1 MRFSSDISAAPRNVA
16 LLLDHSEYGVGIGV
30 IQRHEY
36 DGRPPYDSVQF
47 GHVSDRGF
55 GTVPPGVSMPSPV
68 KLEELSGWCAL
79 DSITSEVAWVTE
91 ADKRV
96 LKLEKAMMEAR
107 DTLAVLGIYADS
119 ETIIDAAVTVADNLN
134 KALEIA

>member
-30 IQRHEY
+30 IQRHDY
-36 DGRPPYDSVQF
+36 DGRSHDSVQF
-47 GHVSDRGF
+47 AYVSERRF
-55 GTVPPGVSMPSPV
+55 ATNPPGVSMPSPV

-79 DSITSEVAWVTE
+79 DAITSEVAWVTE

-96 LKLEKAMMEAR
+96 LKLEKAITDAR
-107 DTLAVLGIYADS
+107 DQLTVLNLYADT
-119 ETIIDAAVTVADNLN
+119 ETVIEGAGALADDLN

>member
-1 MRFSSDISAAPRNVA
+1 MRFSPDIDAAPRNVA

-36 DGRPPYDSVQF
+36 DGHPPHDSVQF
-47 GHVSDRGF
+47 AYVSDRRLGSA
-55 GTVPPGVSMPSPV
+55 PPGVSMPSPV
-68 KLEELSGWCAL
+68 KVEELSGWCAL
-79 DSITSEVAWVTE
+79 DALTSEVAWVTE

-96 LKLEKAMMEAR
+96 LKLEKAITDAR
-107 DTLAVLGIYADS
+107 DRLTVLNLYADT
-119 ETIIDAAVTVADNLN
+119 ETVIEGAGALADDLN